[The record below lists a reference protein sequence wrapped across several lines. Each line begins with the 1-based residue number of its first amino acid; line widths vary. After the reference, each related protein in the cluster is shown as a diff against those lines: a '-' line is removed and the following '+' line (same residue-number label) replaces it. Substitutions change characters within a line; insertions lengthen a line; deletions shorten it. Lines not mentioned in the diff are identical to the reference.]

1 MSSYADDEHVG
12 VTVERLQHEPALRG
26 LVLTAP
32 TRALATLGVSL
43 DDLELVQLLEEIDA
57 MDRPTHLVTV
67 AAREVDRRGWLKT
80 AFPASPSW
88 RRMTVLR
95 ACWELSRQVTLGAR
109 GPGQ

>member
-12 VTVERLQHEPALRG
+12 VTVERLRHEALRG

-57 MDRPTHLVTV
+57 MDRPTHLVT
-67 AAREVDRRGWLKT
+67 AREVMT
-80 AFPASPSW
+80 AEVA
-88 RRMTVLR
+88 
-95 ACWELSRQVTLGAR
+95 G
-109 GPGQ
+109 